1 MRTRHGTNAI
11 ARLQSDAPS
20 DSISSEFDNGFPEV
34 TSAVTLAI
42 GLRERWLDMLDK
54 VIRGGTVVDGTGSPS
69 RVADIGIKDGRI
81 VAIGVVEQDAA
92 EVIDATGCIVTPGFV
107 DPHTHY
113 DAQLLWDPT
122 ASPSSVH
129 GVTTIIGGNCG
140 FTLAPLIPGDADYLR
155 KMMSK
160 VEGMPLAALENG
172 TDWSWE
178 TFAEYLGRL
187 EGNISVNAG
196 FLVGHC
202 AIRRYVMGPAAVGAE
217 ASHEHIA
224 GMRAELAKSIQSGA
238 LGFSFTNST
247 SHSDGDGEPVAS
259 RWATHDELIALCEEV
274 GLHEGTTLEGIVP
287 GCLDRFADDEIELLG
302 LMSAAA
308 NRPMNW
314 NVLTV
319 DSREADRVPRQ
330 ISAYDRSIELGG
342 KVVALTMP
350 VQVPMNMSFSSFC
363 GLWLLPGWQQ
373 ILGVP
378 VAERI
383 QRLQD
388 PDTRLR
394 LLENS
399 LSQAAGVFR
408 RLADWGDYVIGDT
421 YSAAN
426 EGLKGRT
433 VRDVANERGMSSFGT
448 LLDIVIADE
457 LKTILWP
464 TPQDDDAE
472 SWRMRAELWQDGRAM
487 IGGSDAGAHLDRMC
501 GAPYPTRWLADCIRG
516 RKLVPVEFAVKMMT
530 SQPAK
535 LFGLVDRGELCEGAY
550 ADVVVFN
557 PDEIGS
563 EEAMLVTDLP
573 GNSSRLTAGSFGV
586 KRVLVNGVT
595 IVENGVANGAVPGT
609 VLKSGKDT
617 YTVSAR

>member
-1 MRTRHGTNAI
+1 
-11 ARLQSDAPS
+11 
-20 DSISSEFDNGFPEV
+20 
-34 TSAVTLAI
+34 
-42 GLRERWLDMLDK
+42 MLDK
-54 VIRGGTVVDGTGSPS
+54 VIRGGTVIDGTGSPS

-81 VAIGVVEQDAA
+81 VAIGVIDQGAA

-217 ASHEHIA
+217 ASEAHID
-224 GMRAELAKSIQSGA
+224 GMRAELAKSIKSGA

-274 GLHEGTTLEGIVP
+274 GLHDGTTLEGIVP

-378 VAERI
+378 LAERI

-388 PDTRLR
+388 PDTRVR
-394 LLENS
+394 MLENS

-426 EGLKGRT
+426 EGLKGRV
-433 VRDVANERGMSSFGT
+433 VRDVAIERGKSSFGT

-535 LFGLVDRGELCEGAY
+535 LFGLVDRGELREGAC

-563 EEAMLVTDLP
+563 EDAMLVTDLP

-609 VLKSGKDT
+609 VLKSGRDT
-617 YTVSAR
+617 YTVLAR

>member
-1 MRTRHGTNAI
+1 
-11 ARLQSDAPS
+11 
-20 DSISSEFDNGFPEV
+20 
-34 TSAVTLAI
+34 
-42 GLRERWLDMLDK
+42 MLDK

-217 ASHEHIA
+217 ASIEHIA
-224 GMRAELAKSIQSGA
+224 GMRAELAKSIKSGA

-259 RWATHDELIALCEEV
+259 RWATNDELIALCEEV

-388 PDTRLR
+388 PDTRVR
-394 LLENS
+394 MLENS

-408 RLADWGDYVIGDT
+408 RLADWGDYIIGDT

-426 EGLKGRT
+426 EGLKGRI

-472 SWRMRAELWQDGRAM
+472 SWKMRAELWQDGRAM

-535 LFGLVDRGELCEGAY
+535 LFGLVDRGELREGAC

-573 GNSSRLTAGSFGV
+573 CNSSRLTAGSFGV

-617 YTVSAR
+617 YTVPAR

>member
-1 MRTRHGTNAI
+1 
-11 ARLQSDAPS
+11 
-20 DSISSEFDNGFPEV
+20 
-34 TSAVTLAI
+34 
-42 GLRERWLDMLDK
+42 MLDI
-54 VIRGGTVVDGTGSPS
+54 VIRGGTVIDGTGAPAQ
-69 RVADIGIKDGRI
+69 RADVGIKDGRV
-81 VAIGVVEQDAA
+81 VAVGVVDESAA
-92 EVIDATGCIVTPGFV
+92 EVIDATGMYVTPGFI

-129 GVTTIIGGNCG
+129 GVTTVVGGNCG
-140 FTLAPLIPGDADYLR
+140 FTLAPLLPGDADYLR
-155 KMMSK
+155 KMMAK

-178 TFAEYLGRL
+178 SFSEYLGRL
-187 EGNISVNAG
+187 EGNIAVNAG

-202 AIRRYVMGPAAVGAE
+202 AIRRYVMGPEAVGAE
-217 ASHEHIA
+217 ASAEQITA
-224 GMRAELAKSIQSGA
+224 MRAELARAIESGA

-274 GLHEGTTLEGIVP
+274 GRHEGTTLEGIVP

-302 LMSAAA
+302 RMSAAA

-319 DSREADRVPRQ
+319 DSREPDRVPRQ
-330 ISAYDRSIELGG
+330 ISAYDRAVELGG
-342 KVVALTMP
+342 RVVALTMP
-350 VQVPMNMSFSSFC
+350 VQVPMNMSFLNFC
-363 GLWLLPGWQQ
+363 GLWLLPGWQK

-383 QRLQD
+383 ARLQD
-388 PDTRLR
+388 ADTRVL

-421 YSAAN
+421 YSEAN
-426 EGLKGRT
+426 RGLKGRV
-433 VRDVANERGMSSFGT
+433 VRDIANERGRSSFGT

-457 LKTILWP
+457 LRTVLWP

-472 SWRMRAELWQDGRAM
+472 SWRMRAELWQDERAI

-501 GAPYPTRWLADCIRG
+501 GAPYPTRWLSDCIRG
-516 RKLVPVEFAVKMMT
+516 RQLVPVEHAVKMMT
-530 SQPAK
+530 SAPAR
-535 LFGLVDRGELCEGAY
+535 LFGFTDRGVLREGAF
-550 ADVVVFN
+550 ADVVVFD
-557 PDEIGS
+557 PQAVGS
-563 EEAMLVTDLP
+563 EDAALVTDLP
-573 GNSSRLTAGSFGV
+573 GDSSRLTAGSFGV
-586 KRVLVNGVT
+586 KRVLVNGVV
-595 IVENGVANGAVPGT
+595 IVEDGVANGRVPGS
-609 VLKSGKDT
+609 VLKSGRDT
-617 YTVSAR
+617 YTVPAR

>member
-1 MRTRHGTNAI
+1 
-11 ARLQSDAPS
+11 
-20 DSISSEFDNGFPEV
+20 
-34 TSAVTLAI
+34 
-42 GLRERWLDMLDK
+42 MLDK
-54 VIRGGTVVDGTGSPS
+54 VIRGGTVIDGTGSPS

-81 VAIGVVEQDAA
+81 VAIGVVDQDAA

-217 ASHEHIA
+217 ASIEHIA
-224 GMRAELAKSIQSGA
+224 GMRTELAKSIQSGA

-388 PDTRLR
+388 PDTRVR
-394 LLENS
+394 MLENS

-421 YSAAN
+421 YSVAN
-426 EGLKGRT
+426 EGLKGRV
-433 VRDVANERGMSSFGT
+433 VRDIANERGMSSFGT

-535 LFGLVDRGELCEGAY
+535 LFGLVDRGELREGAC

-617 YTVSAR
+617 YTVLAR

>member
-1 MRTRHGTNAI
+1 
-11 ARLQSDAPS
+11 
-20 DSISSEFDNGFPEV
+20 
-34 TSAVTLAI
+34 
-42 GLRERWLDMLDK
+42 MLDK

-217 ASHEHIA
+217 ASEAHID
-224 GMRAELAKSIQSGA
+224 GMRAELAKSIKSGA

-426 EGLKGRT
+426 EGLKGRI

-448 LLDIVIADE
+448 LLDIVIADD

-535 LFGLVDRGELCEGAY
+535 LFGLVDRGELREGAC

-563 EEAMLVTDLP
+563 EDAMLVTDLP

-617 YTVSAR
+617 YTVPAR

>member
-1 MRTRHGTNAI
+1 M
-11 ARLQSDAPS
+11 
-20 DSISSEFDNGFPEV
+20 
-34 TSAVTLAI
+34 TSAI

-81 VAIGVVEQDAA
+81 VAIGVVEQEAA

-217 ASHEHIA
+217 ASEAHID
-224 GMRAELAKSIQSGA
+224 GMRAELAKSIKSGA

-378 VAERI
+378 LAERI

-388 PDTRLR
+388 PDTRVLM
-394 LLENS
+394 LENS

-426 EGLKGRT
+426 EGLKGRV
-433 VRDVANERGMSSFGT
+433 VRDVAIERGKSSFGT

-535 LFGLVDRGELCEGAY
+535 LFGLVDRGELREGAC

-563 EEAMLVTDLP
+563 EDAMLVTDLP

-617 YTVSAR
+617 YTVPAR

>member
-1 MRTRHGTNAI
+1 
-11 ARLQSDAPS
+11 
-20 DSISSEFDNGFPEV
+20 
-34 TSAVTLAI
+34 
-42 GLRERWLDMLDK
+42 MLDK
-54 VIRGGTVVDGTGSPS
+54 VIRGGTVIDGTGTPG
-69 RVADIGIKDGRI
+69 RVTDIGIKDGRI
-81 VAIGVVEQDAA
+81 VAIGSIDEAATEVFDASGMVVA
-92 EVIDATGCIVTPGFV
+92 PGFV

-178 TFAEYLGRL
+178 SFAEYLGRL

-202 AIRRYVMGPAAVGAE
+202 AIRRYVMGPAAVGE
-217 ASHEHIA
+217 AASAEHIA
-224 GMRAELAKSIQSGA
+224 GMRAELAKSIKSGA

-259 RWATHDELIALCEEV
+259 RWATHDELISLCEEV

-319 DSREADRVPRQ
+319 DSREADRVQRQ

-363 GLWLLPGWQQ
+363 GLWLMPGWQK

-378 VAERI
+378 LAERI
-383 QRLQD
+383 ERLQD
-388 PDTRLR
+388 PDVRVM

-399 LSQAAGVFR
+399 LSPAAGVFR

-426 EGLKGRT
+426 QGLKGRI
-433 VRDVANERGMSSFGT
+433 VRDIANERGKSSFGT
-448 LLDIVIADE
+448 LLDIVIADD
-457 LKTILWP
+457 LKTVLWP

-516 RKLVPVEFAVKMMT
+516 RKLVPVEFAVQMMT

-535 LFGLVDRGELCEGAY
+535 LFGLTDRGELTVGAY
-550 ADVVVFN
+550 ADVVVFD
-557 PDEIGS
+557 PEEIGS
-563 EEAMLVTDLP
+563 EDAMLVTDLP

-609 VLKSGKDT
+609 VLKAGQDT
-617 YTVSAR
+617 HTVPAR

>member
-1 MRTRHGTNAI
+1 
-11 ARLQSDAPS
+11 
-20 DSISSEFDNGFPEV
+20 
-34 TSAVTLAI
+34 
-42 GLRERWLDMLDK
+42 MLDK

-217 ASHEHIA
+217 ASIEHIA

-274 GLHEGTTLEGIVP
+274 GLHEGTTLEGIVT

-388 PDTRLR
+388 PDTRVR
-394 LLENS
+394 MLENS

-408 RLADWGDYVIGDT
+408 RLADWGDYIIGDT

-426 EGLKGRT
+426 EGLKGRI

-472 SWRMRAELWQDGRAM
+472 SWKMRAELWQDGRAM

-535 LFGLVDRGELCEGAY
+535 LFGLVDRGELREGAC

-563 EEAMLVTDLP
+563 EDAMLVTDLP

-617 YTVSAR
+617 YTVPAR